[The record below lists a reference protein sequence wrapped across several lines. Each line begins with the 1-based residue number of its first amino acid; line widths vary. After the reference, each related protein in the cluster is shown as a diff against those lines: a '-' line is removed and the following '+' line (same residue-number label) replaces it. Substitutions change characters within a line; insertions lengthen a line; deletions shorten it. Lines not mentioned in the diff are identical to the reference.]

1 MKAKSL
7 ILSLVVGVLAALPAQ
22 AGSGLIKITRAT
34 HVQTSASTVAKAQ
47 RTVSQARSEFKSLSW
62 PRGHCSQR
70 QGAAFISTD
79 EQEDPRSVKNFHVA
93 SEAGGTRRLL

>member
-34 HVQTSASTVAKAQ
+34 HVQTAASTVAKAQ
-47 RTVSQARSEFKSLSW
+47 RTVSQASSEIQVAVMAGLPLQPS
-62 PRGHCSQR
+62 PR
-70 QGAAFISTD
+70 
-79 EQEDPRSVKNFHVA
+79 RSVYIH
-93 SEAGGTRRLL
+93 R